1 MTEVLAQR
9 AYQAPATPEA
19 IDELHTELDRIWEI
33 ASFVPELDQMAFTT
47 AVIEAAS
54 NVVQHGVAVP
64 GGELRL
70 AVTLTV
76 MASVLQ
82 ARISEIGAA
91 PSPELPSA
99 SLPDEDQESGRGLA
113 LIEALMTTITV
124 ELRGETKTWVLSR
137 EIETPA

>member
-9 AYQAPATPEA
+9 VYQAPATPAA
-19 IDELHTELDRIWEI
+19 IDDLHAELDAMWES
-33 ASFVPELDQMAFTT
+33 ASFVPALDQMAFTT

-54 NVVQHGVAVP
+54 NVVQHSVAAP
-64 GGELRL
+64 GCELRL

-82 ARISEIGAA
+82 ARISEVGAVPA
-91 PSPELPSA
+91 PEMPPA
-99 SLPDEDQESGRGLA
+99 SLPDDDQESGRGLA
-113 LIEALMTTITV
+113 LIEALTTITV

-137 EIETPA
+137 EIETLG